1 MILIETYELEC
12 RINQMR
18 KELIQIAEVTGLN
31 SHETICYSQKLDQH
45 ITNYQ
50 KLSYKKAK

>member
-1 MILIETYELEC
+1 MASEKYELEC
-12 RINQMR
+12 RINQLR
-18 KELIQIAEVTGLN
+18 KELVHIAEVTGLN

-50 KLSYKKAK
+50 KLAYKKGK